1 MDYTNV
7 KASQA
12 PIEAVEGINSDEVAS
27 SDLGIEEDTNSRSA
41 DRISTNKQAHRSD
54 SPQRNSRRQDD
65 DLGVALNNV
74 AASFMGMMQTSKE
87 QMQVLI
93 ENLQSKDNNESLQS
107 KDINESL
114 QSKDKNG
121 SQQSKGN
128 NESLLSKDN
137 KTGQLRSELIKL
149 GLSITDRVKALRLLM
164 ADTWNADFFLT
175 LDDEEKLEFVK
186 QLIDES
192 SKK

>member
-12 PIEAVEGINSDEVAS
+12 PIEAVEGINTDEVAS
-27 SDLGIEEDTNSRSA
+27 SDLGIEEDTNARSA
-41 DRISTNKQAHRSD
+41 DRISTNKQAHRFH

-87 QMQVLI
+87 QMRVLI
-93 ENLQSKDNNESLQS
+93 ENLQAKDNNESLQS
-107 KDINESL
+107 KDVHESQ
-114 QSKDKNG
+114 QSKDK
-121 SQQSKGN
+121 S
-128 NESLLSKDN
+128 ESLLSKDN

-149 GLSITDRVKALRLLM
+149 GLSMTDRVKALRLLM

>member
-12 PIEAVEGINSDEVAS
+12 PIEAVEGISSDEVAS

-41 DRISTNKQAHRSD
+41 DRISTNKQAHRSH

-87 QMQVLI
+87 QMRVLI
-93 ENLQSKDNNESLQS
+93 ENLQSKDNESLQS

-114 QSKDKNG
+114 QSKDKYG

-137 KTGQLRSELIKL
+137 KTGPLRSELIKL
-149 GLSITDRVKALRLLM
+149 GLSVTDRVKALRLLT